1 MRYLSTTGILIL
13 LLLIGVATVQAATLS
28 TMTINAV
35 VLTKSN
41 CRFTTPN
48 ATLDFGNLDPT
59 SGAPAATSG
68 GLIIRCGGSADPA
81 TFLIT
86 DNDGQNSTG
95 PGTRRMQHTTLAGN
109 FIPYNMVYNPAA
121 GTIPK
126 NANTP
131 VTVDVSILGTDYQS
145 VPAGPYSDTVILSIA
160 P

>member
-1 MRYLSTTGILIL
+1 MRLFSTTGILL
-13 LLLIGVATVQAATLS
+13 LLLMIGVTTAQAASLS

-35 VLTKSN
+35 VLSKSQ

-59 SGAPAATSG
+59 SGAPVATSG
-68 GLIIRCGGSADPA
+68 SVTIRCGGSANPA

-86 DNDGQNSTG
+86 DDDGLNSTG
-95 PGTRRMQHTTLAGN
+95 PGARRMQHTTLAGN
-109 FIPYNMVYNPAA
+109 FIPYSLTYSPTT

-126 NANTP
+126 NTNVP
-131 VTVDVSILGTDYQS
+131 VTVDASILGLDYQT
-145 VPAGPYSDTVILSIA
+145 VPPGAYSDTVTLIIS